1 MKRLLDLLSK
11 YQIALILTMLALGFI
26 IPDTFSI
33 FNPYNTVFLQ
43 IIMFVAG
50 LEMDYKELF
59 AELADWKT
67 LLLTNAAKLVII
79 PVLVSIPLAVFAPEW
94 SLPFIVAATMP
105 TGLTAHALV
114 AILGGRT
121 SLALVSAATTSLLAP
136 FTIPLVLK
144 FLIGHEVFINTSG
157 MMIQIASA
165 VVLPLLLAGIIQR
178 LVGRRN
184 VLKAD
189 VPLRTASLASFALV
203 VASITSA
210 AAIASRN
217 GGERISDIGIDGLII
232 IVLMLVFW
240 IGTAWFASA
249 LLSWRKPIDR
259 ATITFCL
266 IYMNYT
272 LGIWVGDMF
281 FREAE
286 IGTKLVAIVILIIAL
301 VPAFRLLF
309 PQPKKPVGP
318 VCLPGPHV

>member
-1 MKRLLDLLSK
+1 MKGLLDLLSK
-11 YQIALILTMLALGFI
+11 YQIALILAMLALGFI
-26 IPDTFSI
+26 IPDVFSI

-50 LEMDYKELF
+50 LEMNYTELF

-94 SLPFIVAATMP
+94 SLPFIVAASMP

-136 FTIPLVLK
+136 FTIPFVLK

-178 LVGRRN
+178 LVGRTN
-184 VLKAD
+184 ILKAD
-189 VPLRTASLASFALV
+189 VPLRTASSPRSRSSSLGSRPPRRR
-203 VASITSA
+203 
-210 AAIASRN
+210 IAQWR
-217 GGERISDIGIDGLII
+217 RTHSDIGLRRII
-232 IVLMLVFW
+232 ILSHASSSDR
-240 IGTAWFASA
+240 TAWLASA
-249 LLSWRKPIDR
+249 SSWRKLVDR

-266 IYMNYT
+266 IYRMANARHLSAT
-272 LGIWVGDMF
+272 
-281 FREAE
+281 
-286 IGTKLVAIVILIIAL
+286 
-301 VPAFRLLF
+301 
-309 PQPKKPVGP
+309 
-318 VCLPGPHV
+318 CLPRGRTENSSRSSASSSRYLPPPLPAAEEARGPGLPPRPARLTMKQ